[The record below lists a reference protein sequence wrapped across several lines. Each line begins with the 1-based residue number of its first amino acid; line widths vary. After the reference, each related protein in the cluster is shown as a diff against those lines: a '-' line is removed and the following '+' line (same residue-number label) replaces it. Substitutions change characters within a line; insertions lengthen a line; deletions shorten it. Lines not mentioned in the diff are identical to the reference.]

1 MRFKY
6 GVQAKLKQILNLER
20 ESKRNPKG
28 KNKIFYLA
36 LFANKNKEK
45 TTRNREGERETK
57 RKEKKQ
63 RGRGPLI
70 TFVLFQRERE
80 R

>member
-45 TTRNREGERETK
+45 T
-57 RKEKKQ
+57 
-63 RGRGPLI
+63 
-70 TFVLFQRERE
+70 ERE
-80 R
+80 RDEKEGEEAERGVH